1 MDFKAHL
8 QTAWELTLKFII
20 PLVINTLVMVVV
32 GVVSLGILAPV
43 TAAGYTQSILLAL
56 REGREPKVGDL
67 FSEMSLFFPL
77 LGFSIVA
84 VLAIIIGFSLLFLP
98 GIAVVAALVFC
109 CLYMLPL
116 MTDRKLGLI
125 DAIKQSYAMAR
136 ENVSEHI
143 VVAAIFIVVS
153 AVGGS
158 VMLGTLLTQPFATVF
173 LLSVYEE
180 KLGRAAQ
187 APSRRG

>member
-1 MDFKAHL
+1 MDVKAHL

-20 PLVINTLVMVVV
+20 PMVINTLVMVVV

-43 TAAGYTQSILLAL
+43 TVAGYTKSALGAL
-56 REGREPKVGDL
+56 REGREPKIGDL

-77 LGFSIVA
+77 LGFSIVVVVA
-84 VLAIIIGFSLLFLP
+84 LIIGFSLFFIP

-116 MTDRKLGLI
+116 MVDQKLGLI
-125 DAIKQSYAMAR
+125 DALKQSYAMAK

-143 VVAAIFIVVS
+143 VVAAIFVIVS
-153 AVGGS
+153 AVGSS
-158 VMLGTLLTQPFATVF
+158 VMLGTLLTQPFATIF

-180 KLGRAAQ
+180 KTAQ
-187 APSRRG
+187 AARNAPRKV